1 MFELVIRVVLA
12 SGAMAAAGILGRPSF
27 DLTWRAALLFAAY
40 SCVAY
45 VMEQRKL
52 RNPGAAG
59 LVALA
64 DCGIATVFLADLGLL
79 NQIGFLSATPMA
91 WAFFRHRSNAAMMAP
106 LAASWL
112 LVGANL
118 FGGGNAFTPSLLLQ
132 ALGVLLAGLAM
143 EQARVVI
150 GERRPVAAADP
161 EPEPEHKYNP
171 ELLKLLGPD
180 EPEPEPDPATVTAR
194 EYEEFKESFRTL
206 SETARDIERRSRRDR
221 ASVQIYEAVVRDR
234 KDPFASLAAKIQDL
248 TGADGVGL
256 YTVTQAGDTLVPRT
270 CSGDVEDAVQETS
283 IDIPRRAM
291 DTEMGD
297 HIQAML
303 SAVRD
308 PSEKNRFAT
317 VLLRAQGRLHGM
329 LTLFHTSGI
338 ELEAAVRKAE
348 ETAEF
353 IAELIGDQA
362 SREEDRRRMRE
373 AELLYTVATTV
384 SGANTPTTLA
394 SRVVRKLWQT
404 LRLDHLAVHL
414 LDGAQSAVAAREGN
428 DLDLLESITFARG
441 VGLEGW
447 LESGSPLVA
456 MTNARDDA
464 RLPAHLALKMRIG
477 SFVLIPLEIGAEPL
491 GYLTAAT
498 SRVGGIDTGEL
509 ETLRVIAAET
519 TQALSRLQNEGR
531 GAEGLATPREFW
543 EIIKR
548 SGVGHLVY
556 LEVPRREEMA
566 KTYGSPAIDHAI
578 RRFAVRM
585 RAELP
590 EGAAICRRD
599 QGDYVV
605 YLRSTDEQYVRAWAN
620 DVTALASMV
629 GVRTLDGRSRI
640 PLALRAKVALVNQ
653 QNHQLSREK
662 AA

>member
-12 SGAMAAAGILGRPSF
+12 SGAMAAAGLLGRPNF

-40 SCVAY
+40 SFVAY
-45 VMEQRKL
+45 IMERRKL
-52 RNPGAAG
+52 SNPGTAG
-59 LVALA
+59 LVAVA
-64 DCGIATVFLADLGLL
+64 DCGIATVLLADLGLL
-79 NQIGFLSATPMA
+79 SQIGFLGAAPMA
-91 WAFFRHRSNAAMMAP
+91 WAFFRYRSNAAMMAP

-118 FGGGNAFTPSLLLQ
+118 FGGGTAFTASLLVQ

-150 GERRPVAAADP
+150 NDRRQATATAEL
-161 EPEPEHKYNP
+161 EPESEPKYNP
-171 ELLKLLGPD
+171 EPLKLL
-180 EPEPEPDPATVTAR
+180 EAEEPEPDPATVSASD
-194 EYEEFKESFRTL
+194 YEEFKESFRTL
-206 SETARDIERRSRRDR
+206 SDTARDIERRSRRDR
-221 ASVQIYEAVVRDR
+221 AAVQIFETVVRDR
-234 KDPFASLAAKIQDL
+234 KDPFASLADKMLAL

-256 YTVTQAGDTLVPRT
+256 YTVTQAGATLVPRS
-270 CSGDVEDAVQETS
+270 CSGHVEDAVQETS
-283 IDIPRRAM
+283 VDIPKRTM

-297 HIQAML
+297 HIQTML
-303 SAVRD
+303 SAARD
-308 PSEKNRFAT
+308 PSATDRFAT

-348 ETAEF
+348 ETADF
-353 IAELIGDQA
+353 TAELICDQV
-362 SREEDRRRMRE
+362 SREEDRRRMHE

-394 SRVVRKLWQT
+394 SRVVRDLWHT

-414 LDGAQSAVAAREGN
+414 LDGGKSAVAACEGN
-428 DLDLLESITFARG
+428 DVELLDSITFARG

-456 MTNARDDA
+456 MTNAHDDA
-464 RLPAHLALKMRIG
+464 RLPADLALKKRIG
-477 SFVLIPLEIGAEPL
+477 SFVLVPLEIGAEPL

-519 TQALSRLQNEGR
+519 TQALARLQSEGR
-531 GAEGLATPREFW
+531 GPEGLATPSEFW

-556 LEVPRREEMA
+556 LEVPRREDLA

-585 RAELP
+585 RSELP

-605 YLRSTDEQYVRAWAN
+605 YLCSTDEEYVRAWAN

>member
-12 SGAMAAAGILGRPSF
+12 SGAMAAAGLLGRPNF

-40 SCVAY
+40 SYVAY

-59 LVALA
+59 LIAVA
-64 DCGIATVFLADLGLL
+64 DCGMITVFMADLGLL
-79 NQIGFLSATPMA
+79 NQIGFLSAAPMA
-91 WAFFRHRSNAAMMAP
+91 WAFFRHRSNAAMIAP

-118 FGGGNAFTPSLLLQ
+118 FGGGGAFTPNLLVQ
-132 ALGVLLAGLAM
+132 ALGVLLAGLTM
-143 EQARVVI
+143 EQARIVI
-150 GERRPVAAADP
+150 GERRLAKAAAEP
-161 EPEPEHKYNP
+161 EPEPEPKYNP
-171 ELLKLLGPD
+171 ELLKLL
-180 EPEPEPDPATVTAR
+180 EPEEPEPDPATLTAH

-221 ASVQIYEAVVRDR
+221 AAVQIYETVVRDR
-234 KDPFASLAAKIQDL
+234 KDPFSSLAAKIQDL

-256 YTVTQAGDTLVPRT
+256 YTVTQAGDTLVPRS
-270 CSGDVEDAVQETS
+270 CAGQVEEAVQETS
-283 IDIPRRAM
+283 VDIPRRAM
-291 DTEMGD
+291 DTEIGD

-308 PSEKNRFAT
+308 PSRKNRFAT
-317 VLLRAQGRLHGM
+317 VLLRAEGRLHGM

-348 ETAEF
+348 ETADF
-353 IAELIGDQA
+353 TAELICDQA
-362 SREEDRRRMRE
+362 SREEDQRRMRE

-394 SRVVRKLWQT
+394 SRVVRELWQT

-414 LDGAQSAVAAREGN
+414 LDGGQATEAAGEGI
-428 DLDLLESITFARG
+428 DLDLLDSVTFARG

-464 RLPAHLALKMRIG
+464 RLPEHLALKKRVG
-477 SFVLIPLEIGAEPL
+477 SFVLIPLECGAEPL

-531 GAEGLATPREFW
+531 GPEGLTTPREFW
-543 EIIKR
+543 EIIKS
-548 SGVGHLVY
+548 SGVGYLVY
-556 LEVPRREEMA
+556 LEVPRREDMV

-605 YLRSTDEQYVRAWAN
+605 YIRSTDEQYVRAWAN

-653 QNHQLSREK
+653 QKHQLSREK